1 MCLLIKN
8 PMGKVIR
15 RVIIRVDK
23 INVVSTHQE
32 KKKLEKVLICV
43 ATARKNAVESH

>member
-1 MCLLIKN
+1 
-8 PMGKVIR
+8 MGKVMGT
-15 RVIIRVDK
+15 VIIRFDK
-23 INVVSTHQE
+23 INIVSTHQE